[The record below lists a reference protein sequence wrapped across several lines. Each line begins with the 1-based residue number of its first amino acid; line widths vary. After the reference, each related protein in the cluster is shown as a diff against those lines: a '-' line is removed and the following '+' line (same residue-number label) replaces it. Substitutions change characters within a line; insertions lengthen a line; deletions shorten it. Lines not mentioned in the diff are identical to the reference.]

1 MELLLRVL
9 RAAAAA
15 GRRVHVQGLG
25 DRAAETQFSCLG
37 GGPSAQ
43 PHLET
48 QLRWPNQEEQPVT
61 VQVLLRRT
69 ESSHAVTVVL
79 KQDQQT

>member
-1 MELLLRVL
+1 MELLLHVL
-9 RAAAAA
+9 RAAAPA

-25 DRAAETQFSCLG
+25 DRAAETQCSCLR
-37 GGPSAQ
+37 GGPSTQ

-48 QLRWPNQEEQPVT
+48 RLRWPNQEDQSVT

-69 ESSHAVTVVL
+69 GSSHIVTVVL
-79 KQDQQT
+79 K